1 MIHSTAIIEPGA
13 KLGNNVSV
21 GPYSYIGNDV
31 VIGDDCIIES
41 HVVVKGPSTIGS
53 GNHIFQCIKIFR
65 LFHDYDVEILPGLK
79 SNWQILEKSREFPK

>member
-1 MIHSTAIIEPGA
+1 MIHATAIIEPCA

-41 HVVVKGPSTIGS
+41 HVVVKGPATICS
-53 GNHIFQCIKIFR
+53 GNHIFQFAS
-65 LFHDYDVEILPGLK
+65 VG
-79 SNWQILEKSREFPK
+79 

>member
-1 MIHSTAIIEPGA
+1 MCEKRVLIVIHSTAIIEPGA

-31 VIGDDCIIES
+31 VIGDNCIIES

-53 GNHIFQCIKIFR
+53 GNHIFQFAS
-65 LFHDYDVEILPGLK
+65 VGEA
-79 SNWQILEKSREFPK
+79 